1 MPPTHEIV
9 PEELVSD
16 RLLLRAWRD
25 EDLEPFAALNADPA
39 VMEYL
44 PGLLSRDES
53 DAMAGRIRAHFAE
66 HGFGLWAVEVKAPE
80 PAPFIGFVGL
90 WRPTW
95 TAHFTPCV
103 ELGWRMA
110 RAYWGK
116 GYATEAAQ
124 ASMRFGFERL
134 GLDELVALT
143 VPGNSRSRAVM
154 ERLGMRRDPA
164 DDFDHPRI
172 PEGHR
177 LRRHLLYRRS
187 R

>member
-9 PEELVSD
+9 TE

-25 EDLEPFAALNADPA
+25 EDLEAFAALNADPV

-53 DAMAGRIRAHFAE
+53 DAMAGRIRDHFAA
-66 HGFGLWAVEVKAPE
+66 HGFGLWAVEVKAPD
-80 PAPFIGFVGL
+80 AASFIGFVGL

-110 RAYWGK
+110 RAYWGR

-124 ASMRFGFERL
+124 ASMRFGFDQL
-134 GLDELVALT
+134 GLDEVVALT
-143 VPGNSRSRAVM
+143 VPDNLRSRAVM
-154 ERLGMRRDPA
+154 ERLGMLRDPA

-177 LRRHLLYRRS
+177 LRRHVLYRRS